1 MWNYFQEGPGQYIQ
15 VCQILQKDVIGMLLP
30 EFVMSLTLFLLED
43 NQKLLHTSMISLQP
57 WLMLLDQFNNLAQ
70 GASKG

>member
-1 MWNYFQEGPGQYIQ
+1 
-15 VCQILQKDVIGMLLP
+15 MLLP

-43 NQKLLHTSMISLQP
+43 NQKLLHTSMVSLQP

-70 GASKG
+70 GASKGLFTILLVDCTLKSILIREQEH